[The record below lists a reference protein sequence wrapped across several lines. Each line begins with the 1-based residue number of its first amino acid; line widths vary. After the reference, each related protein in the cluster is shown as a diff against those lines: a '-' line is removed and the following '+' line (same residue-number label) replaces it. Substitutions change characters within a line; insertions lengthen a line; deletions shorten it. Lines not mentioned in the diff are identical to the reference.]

1 MQELI
6 FVSTNKGKINE
17 INQLLKEVFIIKGL
31 HEISYFEE
39 IKETGS
45 TLNENAQIK
54 AQTINDIFKI
64 NCFADDS
71 GLMIEALNN
80 QPGVKSARF
89 AGENATDKENI
100 DKVLTLLDG
109 VENRKAYFNTVICLV
124 WNNVNY
130 YFEGKI
136 EGSIANQPLGEN
148 GFGYDPI
155 FVPNGFDVSFAQMTN
170 EEKNKISH
178 RKIAVQKLINQLN
191 SFAE

>member
-1 MQELI
+1 
-6 FVSTNKGKINE
+6 
-17 INQLLKEVFIIKGL
+17 
-31 HEISYFEE
+31 
-39 IKETGS
+39 
-45 TLNENAQIK
+45 
-54 AQTINDIFKI
+54 
-64 NCFADDS
+64 
-71 GLMIEALNN
+71 MIEALNN

>member
-6 FVSTNKGKINE
+6 FVSTNKGKIE
-17 INQLLKEVFIIKGL
+17 DINLLLNGHFEVKGL
-31 HEISYFEE
+31 HDIEHTEE
-39 IKETGS
+39 IEETGS
-45 TLNENAQIK
+45 TLQENALIK
-54 AQTINDIFKI
+54 AQTIAHLYHE

-89 AGENATDKENI
+89 AGDNATDKDNI
-100 DKVLTLLDG
+100 NKVLKLMDG
-109 VENRKAYFNTVICLV
+109 IKNRKASFNTVICLI
-124 WNNVNY
+124 WSHTNY

-136 EGSIANQPLGEN
+136 DGTIAEVPMGEN

-155 FVPNGFDVSFAQMTN
+155 FIPNGFDVSFAQMTN

-178 RKIAVQKLINQLN
+178 RKIAVKKLINQLN
-191 SFAE
+191 SFAK

>member
-6 FVSTNKGKINE
+6 FVSTNKGKISE
-17 INQLLKEVFIIKGL
+17 INQLLKEVFIVKGL
-31 HEISYFEE
+31 HEIGHFEE
-39 IKETGS
+39 IEETGS
-45 TLNENAQIK
+45 SLHENALIK
-54 AQTINDIFKI
+54 AQTISDIFKV

-71 GLMIEALNN
+71 GLMIETLNN

-89 AGENATDKENI
+89 AGENATDNENI
-100 DKVLTLLDG
+100 NKVLTLLEG
-109 VENRKAYFNTVICLV
+109 VENRKASFNTVICLIM
-124 WNNVNY
+124 NNVNF

-136 EGSIANQPLGEN
+136 EGSIAKQPLGEN

-178 RKIAVQKLINQLN
+178 RKIAVQKLIKQLN
-191 SFAE
+191 SFAK

>member
-6 FVSTNKGKINE
+6 FVSTNNGKINE
-17 INQLLKEVFIIKGL
+17 INQLLKEGFNVKGL
-31 HEISYFEE
+31 HDIGHFIDIE
-39 IKETGS
+39 ETGS
-45 TLNENAQIK
+45 TLQENALIK

-71 GLMIEALNN
+71 GLMIESLNK

-89 AGENATDKENI
+89 AGEKATDKDNI
-100 DKVLTLLDG
+100 NKVLTLMEG
-109 VENRKAYFNTVICLV
+109 VENRKASFNTVICLI

-136 EGSIANQPLGEN
+136 EGNIAKQPLGEN

-191 SFAE
+191 SFAK